1 MWRWVLRIIKWI
13 IIDWILTAIW
23 GWVKQWFS

>member
-1 MWRWVLRIIKWI
+1 MWRFVWRIIRWI

-23 GWVKQWFS
+23 GWVKQWF

>member
-1 MWRWVLRIIKWI
+1 MWSWVLKIIRWV

-23 GWVKQWFS
+23 GWVKQWF

>member
-1 MWRWVLRIIKWI
+1 MWSFVWRIIRWI

-23 GWVKQWFS
+23 GWVKQWF

>member
-1 MWRWVLRIIKWI
+1 MWRWVLTIIKWI

-23 GWVKQWFS
+23 GWVKQWF

>member
-1 MWRWVLRIIKWI
+1 MWRWVWRIIRWI

-23 GWVKQWFS
+23 GWVKQWF

>member
-1 MWRWVLRIIKWI
+1 MWSFVWRIIKWI

-23 GWVKQWFS
+23 GWVKQWF